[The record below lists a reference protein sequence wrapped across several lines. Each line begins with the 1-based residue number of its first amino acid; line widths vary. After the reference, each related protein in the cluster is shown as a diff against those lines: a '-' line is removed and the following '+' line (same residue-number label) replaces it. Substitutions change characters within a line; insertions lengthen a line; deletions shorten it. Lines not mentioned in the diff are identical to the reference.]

1 MNSEEMVADNI
12 NTASVTKIGDV
23 TEADEKMLKDVV
35 KAINHKMKVGCTGCG
50 YCMPCPAGVEI
61 PRIFAM
67 YNQMKLTGNRGA
79 FTRAYNALDED
90 AQASACVAC
99 GKCVKA

>member
-1 MNSEEMVADNI
+1 
-12 NTASVTKIGDV
+12 
-23 TEADEKMLKDVV
+23 
-35 KAINHKMKVGCTGCG
+35 
-50 YCMPCPAGVEI
+50 
-61 PRIFAM
+61 M

-99 GKCVKA
+99 GKCVKACPQKISIPEQLKKIDMEFKRMKRRKAFNAAIPDDELYS